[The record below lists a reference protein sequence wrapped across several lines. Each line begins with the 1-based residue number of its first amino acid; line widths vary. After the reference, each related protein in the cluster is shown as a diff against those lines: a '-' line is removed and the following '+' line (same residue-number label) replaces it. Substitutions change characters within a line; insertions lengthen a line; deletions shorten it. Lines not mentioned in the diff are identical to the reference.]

1 MGKDK
6 KTPVV
11 INDVEYMFEDMTQ
24 EQQMLVNH
32 VADLDRKIAS
42 SQFNLDQLSVGK
54 QAFIK
59 MLEDALAKQPE
70 TIEEQRMSDINPV
83 EYGKLVNAV
92 ENLEHKVNSMD
103 NDIKRL
109 VAMAERSKGSL
120 WALMGVA
127 SVAGAFISY
136 VSDMI
141 FRK

>member
-1 MGKDK
+1 
-6 KTPVV
+6 
-11 INDVEYMFEDMTQ
+11 
-24 EQQMLVNH
+24 
-32 VADLDRKIAS
+32 
-42 SQFNLDQLSVGK
+42 
-54 QAFIK
+54 
-59 MLEDALAKQPE
+59 
-70 TIEEQRMSDINPV
+70 MSEINPI

-136 VSDMI
+136 LADT
-141 FRK
+141 FFKK

>member
-1 MGKDK
+1 
-6 KTPVV
+6 
-11 INDVEYMFEDMTQ
+11 
-24 EQQMLVNH
+24 
-32 VADLDRKIAS
+32 
-42 SQFNLDQLSVGK
+42 
-54 QAFIK
+54 
-59 MLEDALAKQPE
+59 
-70 TIEEQRMSDINPV
+70 MSDINPV

-92 ENLEHKVNSMD
+92 ENLERKVNSMD

-136 VSDMI
+136 MTDII

>member
-1 MGKDK
+1 
-6 KTPVV
+6 
-11 INDVEYMFEDMTQ
+11 
-24 EQQMLVNH
+24 
-32 VADLDRKIAS
+32 
-42 SQFNLDQLSVGK
+42 
-54 QAFIK
+54 
-59 MLEDALAKQPE
+59 
-70 TIEEQRMSDINPV
+70 MSDINPV

-136 VSDMI
+136 VSELF